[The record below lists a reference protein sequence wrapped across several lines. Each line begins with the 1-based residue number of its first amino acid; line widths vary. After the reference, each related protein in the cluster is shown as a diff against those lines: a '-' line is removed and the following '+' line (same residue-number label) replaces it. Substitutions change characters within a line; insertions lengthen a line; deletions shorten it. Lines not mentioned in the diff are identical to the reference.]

1 MTFDLQDIL
10 ELLASRDY
18 KFSVITYP
26 DTNRRSI
33 DIVVEGRNRK
43 FLLRVPSERAGKDE
57 LKDLK
62 KIASATDSTA
72 MIVTEDAE
80 DDIVNRIDRVYGV
93 SPYALERALEGEKLY
108 IYKTRGGIFIKI
120 KHDLL
125 KEKREEMGI
134 SIGELAKSLGVSR
147 QAIYDYEKGDS
158 DVTVEV
164 AEKMLEI
171 FGDDIIGNVFDE
183 ICHHELQDDDVST
196 HDNTKAKISI
206 SLRKKG
212 FNVINLK
219 LAPADVIATTDKK
232 RLIIS
237 IEPKDSNKAF
247 KKFYDA
253 KKLTLHVNGELVV
266 VTKTSKVLAESR
278 LEGFKTTS
286 NVELD
291 DVIDEED

>member
-1 MTFDLQDIL
+1 LTLEIEDIL
-10 ELLASRDY
+10 QFLVARDY

-33 DIVVEGRNRK
+33 DIVVEGRDRK
-43 FLLRVPSERAGKDE
+43 FLVRVPSERVGKDE

-62 KIASATDSTA
+62 KIASATESTA
-72 MIVTEDAE
+72 MVVTEDAE
-80 DDIVNRIDRVYGV
+80 EDIVNRIDKVYGV

-120 KHDLL
+120 KHNLL

-164 AEKMLEI
+164 AEKLLEI

-183 ICHHELQDDDVST
+183 TCRHELADEELQS
-196 HDNTKAKISI
+196 HDNLKSRITA
-206 SLRKKG
+206 SLKRRG
-212 FNVINLK
+212 FSVINLK
-219 LAPADVIATTDKK
+219 LAPADVIATTGNK
-232 RLIIS
+232 RLVVS
-237 IEPKDSNKAF
+237 IEPKDSSKAF

-253 KKLTLHVNGELVV
+253 RKLTIHMNGELVIV
-266 VTKTSKVLAESR
+266 AKTNKVLTESR
-278 LEGFKTTS
+278 QEGFKTTS
-286 NVELD
+286 NVELT
-291 DVIDEED
+291 DVIDEDD